1 MAYSDGYDPLE
12 GIAIVGMS
20 GRFPG
25 APSVDALW
33 NNLLAK
39 RESIS
44 HFSPDELEPA
54 HREDMLARRN
64 TNYVRARGVLA
75 DADKF
80 DEKFFGFTPKEAEIL
95 DPQQRVFLE
104 ASWAAI
110 EHAGHDVSRFAG
122 PIGVFAGATP
132 SQYYLQNLY
141 SRADVTDPLG
151 LLTVVMGN
159 ANDYVATRVAYK
171 LDLKGPALNIQ
182 NACSTSL
189 VAVCTAVQS
198 LQTYQCDM
206 ALAGGISIQLPQ
218 KRGYLYEDG
227 SILSPDG
234 HCRPFDLDAAGTVF
248 SNGLGVVVLR
258 RLRDAIEDGDTIY
271 AVIKGAA
278 LNNDGN
284 AKVSFTAPSVDGH
297 AQVISM
303 AQMLGGIDPATI
315 SYIEAHGTGT
325 ALGDPIEL
333 AGLTEAFRMGGADA
347 NGFCAIGSLKSN
359 IGHLDAAA
367 GVAGLIKASL
377 ALHHKVLPASINFT
391 APNPKLGIET
401 TPFFVNATQRDWPE
415 GTTPRRAGVSSFG
428 VGGTNAHCVLEE
440 APTPEP
446 AAPANRA
453 EQLLVLSARDAEGLS
468 RTAQNLKTFLE
479 ENPAANLADV
489 AFTLQIG
496 RKRFNHR
503 RSIVCRNLDDAIALL
518 TTADPKRVHETTGD
532 AEPARVAFLFPGQGS
547 QFVDMGK
554 RLYET
559 EPVFRETIDACARVL
574 VPEIGV
580 DLRSILYPG
589 DADREGAT
597 AKLTQTAITQP
608 ALFAIEYALAK
619 LWMSWGVEPDAMIG
633 HSIGEY
639 VAACLGGTFA
649 FEDALVLVARRAKL
663 MQSMPPGA
671 MLAVRASA
679 DAVAAELTSNISIAA
694 LNSPTLTVVSGDDAA
709 IAAFAA
715 TLDAKGIANRKLH
728 TSHAYH
734 SPMMEPVVEP
744 FAATVAQVP
753 RNAPEKRWISS
764 LTGAPITDEEA
775 VDPRYWAR
783 QLREPVQFA
792 KGIGELVDAHVA
804 LVEMGPGQA
813 LATLA
818 RQNDKRIATQ
828 LITTSL
834 HPGQDFAAD
843 LDHLLVAAGQLWARN
858 VAIDWRKFHGETRR
872 RRIALPTYPF
882 RRVRHW
888 VDPMPQTD
896 PAFVSSSLATPAA
909 IMPAAPNPPPTS
921 DPTAMTS
928 QRSAA
933 LLARL
938 QALLAD
944 LSGVDAASL
953 TPDANFLE
961 LGFDSLFLT
970 QASNA
975 LQKQFATKI
984 TVRTLLEDAPTLNL
998 LVERILP
1005 TLPDD
1010 ALPVSPVAAPVAAP
1024 SFAMPAAMPAMTLP
1038 ADASGLAGV
1047 FAQQLS
1053 IISRQLEMLGLH
1065 PGAPMSAAPAAA
1077 AAPASAAKPAARK
1090 PATTTT
1096 AAAQPTAAFGPYRP
1110 PNRSPTGGLTDEQ
1123 QKNLAAIIAR
1133 YNAKTAK
1140 SKAATEANRAYLA
1153 DPRSVSGFRQ
1163 SWKEMVYPIVAT
1175 GSSGSHLTD
1184 IDGNDYI
1191 DITNGFGM
1199 IFFGHNPKFIREA
1212 VDAQYDKGIEIGPQ
1226 TPLAGEVAK
1235 LLCEMVGMERAAFC
1249 STGSEAVMAAIRTAR
1264 TVSGRDK
1271 VVMFTGA
1278 YHGIFDEVLVRPTR
1292 SSDGTA
1298 MPIAPGIPLASTEN
1312 MLVLEYGTQETL
1324 DTIRSL
1330 KGELAAVLVETVQS
1344 RRPEFQPR
1352 EFLHELRRITADD
1365 DVALVFDEVVTG
1377 FRVHPGGAQALFGV
1391 RADIATYGKVI
1402 GGGLPIGMVAGSAKY
1417 LDALDG
1423 GQWRFGDDSG
1433 PEAGVTFFAGTFVRH
1448 PLALAAARAVLL
1460 KLKQEGPELQRG
1472 LNLRNTAF
1480 VERLRK
1486 VVAELGA
1493 PVQVNHFS
1501 SWFVVSFPH
1510 DLPLAPVYF
1519 TLMREKGIHTWEGR
1533 PCFLTLAHTDA
1544 DLDRVVTAF
1553 RETLAEMQAADFLP
1567 KRTDA
1572 PRKGRDAEGREA
1584 WFVPDPE
1591 RPGKFLQVADA
1602 NV

>member
-1 MAYSDGYDPLE
+1 MAYSDAYDPLE

-20 GRFPG
+20 GRFPD
-25 APSVDALW
+25 APTVDALW
-33 NNLLAK
+33 KNLLAK
-39 RESIS
+39 RECIS
-44 HFSPDELEPA
+44 RFSPDELEPA
-54 HREDMLARRN
+54 HREDMLVRSN
-64 TNYVRARGVLA
+64 PNYVRARGVLA
-75 DADKF
+75 DADRF

-104 ASWAAI
+104 AAWEAI
-110 EHAGHDVSRFAG
+110 ENAGHDASRFPG
-122 PIGVFAGATP
+122 PIGVFAGATTN
-132 SQYYLQNLY
+132 QYFLQNLL
-141 SRADVTDPLG
+141 SRKDVTDPLG
-151 LLTVVMGN
+151 ALTILMGN

-171 LDLKGPALNIQ
+171 FDLKGPALNIQ

-198 LQTYQCDM
+198 LLTYQCDM
-206 ALAGGISIQLPQ
+206 ALAGGVSIQLPQ
-218 KRGYLYEDG
+218 KRGYLHEEG

-234 HCRPFDLDAAGTVF
+234 HCRPFDRDAAGTVF
-248 SNGLGVVVLR
+248 GNGAGVVVLR

-278 LNNDGN
+278 LNNDGS

-325 ALGDPIEL
+325 ALGDPIEI
-333 AGLTEAFRMGGADA
+333 AGLTQAFRMGGADA

-359 IGHLDAAA
+359 IGHLDVAA
-367 GVAGLIKASL
+367 GVTGLIKTAL

-391 APNPKLGIET
+391 APNPKLGIES
-401 TPFFVNATQRDWPE
+401 TPFFVNATQRDWPA
-415 GTTPRRAGVSSFG
+415 GPTPRRAGVSSFG

-440 APTPEP
+440 APAPEP

-453 EQLLVLSARDAEGLS
+453 EQLLVLSARDADGLMRAS
-468 RTAQNLKTFLE
+468 QNLKTFLE
-479 ENPAANLADV
+479 ENPAADLADV
-489 AFTLQIG
+489 AFTLQAG
-496 RKRFNHR
+496 RKRFTHR
-503 RSIVCRNLDDAIALL
+503 RSIVCRGRDDAIALL
-518 TTADPKRVHETTGD
+518 TNADPKRVHEATVVG
-532 AEPARVAFLFPGQGS
+532 EPARVAFLFPGQGS
-547 QFVDMGK
+547 QFVNMGK

-559 EPVFRETIDACARVL
+559 EPLFRETIDACARVL
-574 VPEIGV
+574 VPEIGI
-580 DLRSILYPG
+580 DLRGILYPA
-589 DADREGAT
+589 DADREAAT

-649 FEDALVLVARRAKL
+649 FEDALVLVARRAAL

-671 MLAVRASA
+671 MLAVRAPA
-679 DAVAAELTSNISIAA
+679 DAVSRELTPNVSIAA
-694 LNSPTLTVVSGDDAA
+694 LNSPTLTVVSGGEAA

-715 TLDAKGIANRKLH
+715 KLDTKGIANRKLH

-744 FAATVAQVP
+744 FAATVAKMP
-753 RNAPEKRWISS
+753 RNVPEKRWISS

-792 KGIGELVDAHVA
+792 KGVGQLVDAHLA

-818 RQNDKRIATQ
+818 RQNEKRIATQ

-858 VAIDWRKFHGETRR
+858 VAIDWRMFHGNARR
-872 RRIALPTYPF
+872 RRVALPTYPF

-888 VDPMPQTD
+888 VDPMPQSASTD
-896 PAFVSSSLATPAA
+896 FA
-909 IMPAAPNPPPTS
+909 MPAAAMAAATPTPLPTL
-921 DPTAMTS
+921 DATAMTS

-938 QALLAD
+938 QALFAD
-944 LSGVDAASL
+944 LSGVDAGSL
-953 TPDANFLE
+953 APDANFLE

-970 QASNA
+970 QASSA
-975 LQKQFATKI
+975 LQKQFAAKI
-984 TVRTLLEDAPTLNL
+984 TVRTLLEDAPTLNQ

-1005 TLPDD
+1005 TLPED
-1010 ALPVSPVAAPVAAP
+1010 ALPVAPPAPVSAAAP
-1024 SFAMPAAMPAMTLP
+1024 SFAMPVAMPAMTMP

-1047 FAQQLS
+1047 FAQQLA
-1053 IISRQLEMLGLH
+1053 IISRQLEMLGVR
-1065 PGAPMSAAPAAA
+1065 PGAPMPAMAMPAAPAAA
-1077 AAPASAAKPAARK
+1077 PAPKPAAPK
-1090 PATTTT
+1090 PSTSTT

-1140 SKAATEANRAYLA
+1140 SKAATEANRPHLA

-1184 IDGNDYI
+1184 IDGNDYV

-1212 VDAQYDKGIEIGPQ
+1212 VDAQYDRGIEIGPQ

-1235 LLCEMVGMERAAFC
+1235 LVCEMVGMERAAFC
-1249 STGSEAVMAAIRTAR
+1249 STGSEAVMAAIRVAR

-1278 YHGIFDEVLVRPTR
+1278 YHGIFDEVLVRPTK
-1292 SSDGTA
+1292 SGDGRA
-1298 MPIAPGIPLASTEN
+1298 MPIAPGVPLASTEN
-1312 MLVLEYGTQETL
+1312 MLVLEYGTPETL
-1324 DTIRSL
+1324 ETIRSR

-1352 EFLHELRRITADD
+1352 EFLHELRKITAED

-1460 KLKQEGPELQRG
+1460 RLKQEGPELQRG

-1480 VERLRK
+1480 VERLKK

-1544 DLDRVVTAF
+1544 DLDRVVAAF
-1553 RETLAEMQAADFLP
+1553 QGTLAEMQAADFLP
-1567 KRTDA
+1567 KRADA

-1602 NV
+1602 HV